1 MQLTAQE
8 SITSPEV
15 TTSACHKLSGSHL
28 GTAEV
33 HTSAGTLCSW
43 TPVLAPPAPELPQC
57 YQKAWTGCERQPILS
72 KRWAEIQCS
81 LPKAWGKHKVC
92 SQQKP
97 LLAIFHCLK
106 SLSMFQEVTMEHSSQ
121 RIKVCS
127 NTLLFLKAQHCKKEQ
142 ALPSTLSLVWTQ
154 HHRNTYFASSLLLG
168 YWQSSLSEGVWKP
181 PPALEYM
188 ECSITHWGIE
198 IASASATQLNSTPQH
213 TWSLNDS
220 RASFFL
226 VVQYLFYLEPVSPCL
241 GLSCTYSETAEAL
254 LSSDPKIKGSCDCAS
269 SPRNKYKY

>member
-8 SITSPEV
+8 SITSLEV

-43 TPVLAPPAPELPQC
+43 TASVLPKGLDWLWKTTNTFEKVSRNPVLVAKGL
-57 YQKAWTGCERQPILS
+57 RQT
-72 KRWAEIQCS
+72 QT
-81 LPKAWGKHKVC
+81 KVC

-106 SLSMFQEVTMEHSSQ
+106 SLSTLQEVTMEHSSQ

-154 HHRNTYFASSLLLG
+154 HHRNTYFASSLVGLLTIFTLWRG
-168 YWQSSLSEGVWKP
+168 LETSTSLRIYGMRHYTLRYRYSFCFSHTVKLNTTTHLEFKWQQSFIFFGCTIPFLPW
-181 PPALEYM
+181 A
-188 ECSITHWGIE
+188 SITMSW
-198 IASASATQLNSTPQH
+198 T
-213 TWSLNDS
+213 
-220 RASFFL
+220 FL
-226 VVQYLFYLEPVSPCL
+226 YLFRDCR
-241 GLSCTYSETAEAL
+241 
-254 LSSDPKIKGSCDCAS
+254 SSSIFRS
-269 SPRNKYKY
+269 

>member
-15 TTSACHKLSGSHL
+15 TTSASHKLSGSYL

-43 TPVLAPPAPELPQC
+43 TASVLPKGLDWLWKTTNTFEKVSRNPVLVAKGL
-57 YQKAWTGCERQPILS
+57 RQT
-72 KRWAEIQCS
+72 QT
-81 LPKAWGKHKVC
+81 KVC

-97 LLAIFHCLK
+97 LLAIFLCLK
-106 SLSMFQEVTMEHSSQ
+106 SLSTLQEVIMEHSSQ

-188 ECSITHWGIE
+188 ECSITHWGIDT
-198 IASASATQLNSTPQH
+198 ASASATQLNSTPQH

-220 RASFFL
+220 RASFFWLYNTFFTLSQYHHVLDFL
-226 VVQYLFYLEPVSPCL
+226 VPIQRLPKLFYLPIL
-241 GLSCTYSETAEAL
+241 
-254 LSSDPKIKGSCDCAS
+254 K
-269 SPRNKYKY
+269 

>member
-15 TTSACHKLSGSHL
+15 TTSASHKLSGSYL

-33 HTSAGTLCSW
+33 HTSAGTLCSFHPGSSW
-43 TPVLAPPAPELPQC
+43 TASVLPKGLDWLWKTTNTFKKVSRNPVLVTEGL
-57 YQKAWTGCERQPILS
+57 RQT
-72 KRWAEIQCS
+72 QT
-81 LPKAWGKHKVC
+81 KVC

-97 LLAIFHCLK
+97 LLAIFLCLK
-106 SLSMFQEVTMEHSSQ
+106 SLSTLQEVIMEHSSQ

-168 YWQSSLSEGVWKP
+168 YWQSSLSEGV
-181 PPALEYM
+181 
-188 ECSITHWGIE
+188 
-198 IASASATQLNSTPQH
+198 
-213 TWSLNDS
+213 
-220 RASFFL
+220 
-226 VVQYLFYLEPVSPCL
+226 
-241 GLSCTYSETAEAL
+241 
-254 LSSDPKIKGSCDCAS
+254 
-269 SPRNKYKY
+269 